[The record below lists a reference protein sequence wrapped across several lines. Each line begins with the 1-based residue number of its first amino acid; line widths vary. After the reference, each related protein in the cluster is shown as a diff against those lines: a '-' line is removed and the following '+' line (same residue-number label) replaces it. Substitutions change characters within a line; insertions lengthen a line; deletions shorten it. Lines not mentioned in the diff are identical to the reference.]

1 MRSAGDAGDAVTGH
15 HRVALGVLLGASAL
29 LLFLGLGANTIWDA
43 NEAFYVETPR
53 QMVLTGDYVHP
64 QFNGEP
70 RMNKPVLSYWIVAGF
85 YHLFG
90 ISVAVERV
98 AIAIGALGIVV
109 AAFVFGRALR
119 SPMTGALAA
128 LLLLTAPRFVM
139 FSRRIFIDIWI
150 TAFMTLALACF
161 VLAETQPERRR
172 RWLWLMYAAI
182 GCGVLTKGPI
192 AVLFPAATIGAW
204 LILQGRWR
212 DITRL
217 SIVPGALIV
226 LAIVVPWWAAIYVE
240 QGWEPL
246 RAFWLG
252 ENIGRFTESMQPGER
267 DIFFYVPVVLGDL
280 FPWTLFVVAG
290 LISGLRNLGTPG
302 LRNLASLLLLWVVW
316 HVGVF
321 SFSETKQDLYVFPIV
336 PALAALAADRM
347 MAAWEHGRAW
357 MGRATLVTAVLM
369 VIAAAGLF
377 WLFGGR
383 AVVHQIAGANLL
395 AIVLTLGAAAA
406 VILALTRRTVPAVL
420 TIAGATVAANYVFAL
435 IALPAVE
442 AFKPVVPMVDLI
454 RSRTRADAPAPVVAH
469 YRTVLPSMAYY
480 LERPIEDIFD
490 MPTLLTRVQQVP
502 EMYVLINPGEYADLQ
517 RLLEPTGIAVCVA
530 ARQTLFEAKLKNV
543 LEGRPWPEIY
553 LAGTGEACRPSSA
566 RDVVAAPNLPTTIPA
581 A

>member
-1 MRSAGDAGDAVTGH
+1 MKGRY
-15 HRVALGVLLGASAL
+15 RVALAVLLVASGL
-29 LLFLGLGANTIWDA
+29 LLFLGLAANTIWDA

-90 ISVAVERV
+90 ISVGVERL
-98 AIAIGALGIVV
+98 AIAIGALGIAL

-119 SPMTGALAA
+119 SPATGALAA

-139 FSRRIFIDIWI
+139 FSRRIFIDIWV

-161 VLAETQPERRR
+161 ILAETQPDRRR

-192 AVLFPAATIGAW
+192 AVLFPAATIGTW
-204 LILQGRWR
+204 LLLQGRWR
-212 DITRL
+212 DISRL
-217 SIVPGALIV
+217 SLAPGVLIV
-226 LAIVVPWWAAIYVE
+226 LAIVVPWWAAIYME

-252 ENIGRFTESMQPGER
+252 ENLGRFTESMQPGER

-280 FPWTLFVVAG
+280 FPWSVFVVAG
-290 LISGLRNLGTPG
+290 LLAPLRNLGTPA
-302 LRNLASLLLLWVVW
+302 LRNLATLLLLWVLW

-336 PALAALAADRM
+336 PALAALAADRIV
-347 MAAWEHGRAW
+347 AGWESASAWI
-357 MGRATLVTAVLM
+357 GRATIATAALM
-369 VIAAAGLF
+369 VVAAGGLF
-377 WLFGGR
+377 WLFGSR
-383 AVVHQIAGANLL
+383 AVVHQIAGANMLAALL
-395 AIVLTLGAAAA
+395 VCGAVAAMGLVVARRVSAA
-406 VILALTRRTVPAVL
+406 VLAV
-420 TIAGATVAANYVFAL
+420 ATTMVAANYVFAL
-435 IALPAVE
+435 VSLPAVE
-442 AFKPVVPMVDLI
+442 AFKPVVPMVEVI
-454 RSRTRADAPAPVVAH
+454 RSRAREGAPPPVVAH

-480 LERPIEDIFD
+480 LGRPIEDIFD
-490 MPTLLTRVQQVP
+490 METLARRVQEVP

-517 RLLEPTGIAVCVA
+517 RVIAPTGIAVCIA

-543 LEGRPWPEIY
+543 LDGRPWPEVY
-553 LAGTGEACRPSSA
+553 LAGTGEACSPSSA
-566 RDVVAAPNLPTTIPA
+566 SVAVAAPNLPTTTPA

>member
-1 MRSAGDAGDAVTGH
+1 MNAASGAV
-15 HRVALGVLLGASAL
+15 VKALLAASAL

-90 ISVAVERV
+90 ISVGVERL
-98 AIAIGALGIVV
+98 AIAIGALGIAV

-119 SPMTGALAA
+119 SPATGALAA

-139 FSRRIFIDIWI
+139 FSRRIFIDIWV

-161 VLAETQPERRR
+161 VLAETQPDRRR

-192 AVLFPAATIGAW
+192 ALLFPAATIGTW
-204 LILQGRWR
+204 LLLQGRWR

-217 SIVPGALIV
+217 SLLPGVLIV
-226 LAIVVPWWAAIYVE
+226 LAIVVPWWAAIYME

-267 DIFFYVPVVLGDL
+267 DIFFYIPVVLGDL
-280 FPWTLFVVAG
+280 FPWSVFVVAG
-290 LISGLRNLGTPG
+290 LLAAVRGVRSGGPERHALHEHH
-302 LRNLASLLLLWVVW
+302 LASLLLLWVLW

-321 SFSETKQDLYVFPIV
+321 SFSETKQDLYVFPII
-336 PALAALAADRM
+336 PALAALAADRIVLGWES
-347 MAAWEHGRAW
+347 ASAWI
-357 MGRATLVTAVLM
+357 GRATIATAALM
-369 VIAAAGLF
+369 VVAAVGLF
-377 WLFGGR
+377 WLFGSM

-395 AIVLTLGAAAA
+395 G
-406 VILALTRRTVPAVL
+406 VILVTGAVVAIGLVVVRRATVAVL
-420 TIAGATVAANYVFAL
+420 AVATTMVAANYVFAL
-435 IALPAVE
+435 VSLPAVE
-442 AFKPVVPMVDLI
+442 AFKPVAPMVEVI
-454 RSRTRADAPAPVVAH
+454 RGRNRPDAPPPVVAH

-480 LERPIEDIFD
+480 LQRPIEDIFD
-490 MPTLLTRVQQVP
+490 METLIKRVQQVP
-502 EMYVLINPGEYADLQ
+502 EMYVLINPAEYGDLQ
-517 RLLEPTGIAVCVA
+517 RVLAPTGIAVCIA

-553 LAGTGEACRPSSA
+553 LAGTGAACNPSSSSDA
-566 RDVVAAPNLPTTIPA
+566 VAAPNLPTTTPA